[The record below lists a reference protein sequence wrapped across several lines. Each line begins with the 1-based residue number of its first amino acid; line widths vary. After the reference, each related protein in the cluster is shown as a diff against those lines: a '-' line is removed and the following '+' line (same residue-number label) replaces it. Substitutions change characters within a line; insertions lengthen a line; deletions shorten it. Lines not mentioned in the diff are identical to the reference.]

1 MQTLDWRD
9 ADPVQLAPLFAR
21 ERERWLA
28 GLRWET
34 SDAWSEVEQART
46 TWGLPGFMALDDTG
60 AIQGVSFH
68 LPTATRLELGGLFG
82 ESADAAT
89 ALVSATVA
97 AAGEAG
103 VDEVSCFLYESR
115 PLVADALGACGFLVE
130 PFPYLERPS
139 TAALPPARRLDA
151 LVHVRDWAP
160 DDVEP
165 LAALLAA
172 AYDPVAARRFTTT
185 PTPDGWA
192 HYVSNLVGQTACG
205 LLLPEV
211 TRLAWHDDRLVAA
224 VIATTIGPRTAHIAQ
239 VAVHPDWRG
248 RGVARA
254 LLADA
259 CRLAGTDADRVT
271 LLVGSGNSAARALY
285 ASMGFAPQGRFLAA
299 TRAAQFAYDAL
310 AS

>member
-1 MQTLDWRD
+1 MRTLDWRD
-9 ADPVQLAPLFAR
+9 ADPAALAPLFTR
-21 ERERWLA
+21 ERERWMA

-46 TWGLPGFMALDDTG
+46 TWGLPGFVAVDGTG
-60 AIQGVSFH
+60 TIQGISFH

-82 ESADAAT
+82 ESPEAAH
-89 ALVSATVA
+89 ALVRATIA

-115 PLVADALGACGFLVE
+115 PLVADALGASGFLVE
-130 PFPYLERPS
+130 PFPYLVRPL
-139 TAALPPARRLDA
+139 TAGLGEPRRLDA
-151 LVHVRDWAP
+151 LVRVREWSP

-165 LAALLAA
+165 LAALFAS
-172 AYDPVAARRFTTT
+172 AYDPMSARRFTTS

-205 LLLPEV
+205 LLDPSA
-211 TRLAWHDDRLVAA
+211 TRMAWDGDRLVGA
-224 VIATTIGPRTAHIAQ
+224 VIVTTIGPRTAHVAQ

-248 RGVARA
+248 RGIARA
-254 LLADA
+254 LVADGCLRSA
-259 CRLAGTDADRVT
+259 AGADRIT

-285 ASMGFAPQGRFLAA
+285 ASMGFEPHARFLAA
-299 TRAAQFAYDAL
+299 TRAVQVAHDAL